1 MRPMPRVCI
10 LTDSTAQFPG
20 STYPGH
26 EFVHILPMHIRC
38 GEEIFPDNKD
48 PRFCSKL
55 LEKANGT
62 PLLALAPSADDFSE
76 AFTYLGQKYQ
86 SVIAILISSYL
97 SAAVE
102 NAQIA
107 AAQVK
112 GPESIYIIDSQTTAV
127 GMGLLVQAAAQ
138 AVLQGQNEVDVNCLV
153 RGMVPH
159 TYTLLSLQSL
169 RFLSNSGCLDPA
181 QAIIGEMLGI
191 IPIFTLEAGRL
202 VPVQKARSS
211 RHLID
216 IFQEFVSEF
225 SQLKH
230 LAVIQGLPPH
240 DQEVRNLI
248 ARLKEEF
255 SMPSLTEHTLG
266 AALMSIL
273 GPRSLGV
280 VVVEDY
286 TGDI

>member
-1 MRPMPRVCI
+1 MSRVCI

-20 STYPGH
+20 LTYPGH
-26 EFVHILPMHIRC
+26 EVVHILPLRIRC
-38 GEEIFPDNKD
+38 GEEVYIDNKD
-48 PRFCSKL
+48 PRFCARL
-55 LEKANGT
+55 LGIANGS
-62 PLLALAPSADDFSE
+62 PLIAEAPTVEDFCE
-76 AFTYLGQKYQ
+76 TFINLGQKYQ
-86 SVIAILISSYL
+86 SVIAILISPYL
-97 SAAVE
+97 STAIQ
-102 NAQIA
+102 NAQTA

-127 GMGLLVQAAAQ
+127 GLGLLVQAAAQ
-138 AVLQGQNEVDVNCLV
+138 AVQQGMNEVEVNCLI

-169 RFLSNSGCLDPA
+169 RYLSNSGLLDPA

-191 IPIFTLEAGRL
+191 LPVFILEGGKL

-216 IFQEFVSEF
+216 MFQEFVSEF
-225 SQLKH
+225 SNVKH
-230 LAVIQGLPPH
+230 LAVIQGVPPH

-255 SMPSLTEHTLG
+255 TTPSLTEHTLG

-273 GPRSLGV
+273 GPHSLGV
-280 VVVEDY
+280 VVMENY
-286 TGDI
+286 EGEN